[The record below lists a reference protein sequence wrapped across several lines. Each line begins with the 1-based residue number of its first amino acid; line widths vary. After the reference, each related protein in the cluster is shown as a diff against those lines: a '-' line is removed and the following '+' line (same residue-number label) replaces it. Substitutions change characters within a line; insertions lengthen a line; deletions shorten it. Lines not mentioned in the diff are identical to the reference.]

1 MQKKS
6 HAFMAYAK
14 NSKGFTLLELL
25 IVIAIIAI
33 LSVVL
38 ILVLNP
44 SEMLKKSRDVQRISD
59 LGTLKTALGLYMT
72 STSTPQLDGISGT
85 KNAKCYGGG
94 GTVTLYLSAA
104 GVTGTT
110 NLPSGFTAWN
120 SSESASVDGTG
131 WVPVNLGS
139 ISGGSPISNL
149 PLDPV
154 NSVATLSAPTSTD
167 LMYRYACKSS
177 PLSFELNA
185 KLESQAYTVDDNKLT
200 KDGGNNSNL
209 FEVGTDLT
217 ILPSTL

>member
-6 HAFMAYAK
+6 HAFTAYAK

-44 SEMLKKSRDVQRISD
+44 AEMLKKSRDVQRISD

-72 STSTPQLDGISGT
+72 STSTPQLDGVSGT
-85 KNAKCYGGG
+85 KNDKCVGGG
-94 GTVTLYLSAA
+94 GTDTLYVSVA
-104 GVTGTT
+104 GVTGSTY
-110 NLPSGFTAWN
+110 PAPFGAWN
-120 SSESASVDGTG
+120 TSESASVDGTG
-131 WVPVNLGS
+131 WVPVNLGA

-149 PLDPV
+149 PLDPT
-154 NSVATLSAPTSTD
+154 NSIATLSAPTSTD

-177 PLSFELNA
+177 PLGFELNA
-185 KLESQAYTVDDNKLT
+185 RLESQAYTSDDNKHA